1 MQIRQIAIYGK
12 GGIGKSTIA
21 ANVSAALAE
30 KGLRVMLV
38 GCDPKRDST
47 MTLVGGKQLPP
58 LLELL
63 KDKKKISLDDVV
75 FKGFKDVLCVEVG
88 GPEPGIGCAGRGLIL
103 AFRTLKKLGA
113 FEQPLDFIIYDVP
126 GDVVCGGFAIPMREG
141 FAREVYIVTSGEYL
155 SLYAANNIC
164 KGVRRINARLGGII
178 CNSRRVPREK
188 EIVEMFTGAVKT
200 RLVGFVPWDPIVPKC
215 ELQGKTVIEGA
226 SDSKQAKIYREL
238 AVNILEN
245 RELVVPSP
253 LPHMELRAFM
263 EKFTGDF
270 AHERK

>member
-21 ANVSAALAE
+21 ANISAALAE

-75 FKGFKDVLCVEVG
+75 FEGFKGVLCVEVG

-103 AFRTLKKLGA
+103 AFRTLEKLGA
-113 FEQPLDFIIYDVP
+113 FEQSLDFIIYDVP
-126 GDVVCGGFAIPMREG
+126 GDVVCGGFAVPMREG

-164 KGVRRINARLGGII
+164 KGVKRINARLGGII

-188 EIVEMFTGAVKT
+188 EIVEMFTRAVKT
-200 RLVGFVPWDPIVPKC
+200 KVVGFVPWDPIVPKC

-226 SDSKQAKIYREL
+226 PTSKQAEIYRRL

-245 RELVVPSP
+245 KELVVPSP
-253 LPHMELRAFM
+253 LPHMELRTFM
-263 EKFTGDF
+263 KKFMGGFT
-270 AHERK
+270 HEWK

>member
-47 MTLVGGKQLPP
+47 MTLVGGRQLPP

-75 FKGFKDVLCVEVG
+75 FKGFKGILCVEIG

-103 AFRTLKKLGA
+103 AFRTLEKLGA
-113 FEQPLDFIIYDVP
+113 FEQSLDFIIYDVP
-126 GDVVCGGFAIPMREG
+126 GDVVCGGFAVPMREG

-164 KGVRRINARLGGII
+164 KGVRRINAKLGGII

-200 RLVGFVPWDPIVPKC
+200 RLVGFVPWDSIVPKC

-226 SDSKQAKIYREL
+226 PDSKQAEIYREL

-245 RELVVPSP
+245 KEFVVPSP
-253 LPHMELRAFM
+253 LPYMELRTFM
-263 EKFTGDF
+263 EKFAGDF
-270 AHERK
+270 THEWK